1 MPKITHS
8 TDTSVTVL
16 GITYSTDANG
26 IIDIP
31 DDQFSTSV
39 YQKGWVSAKAKLA
52 QLARQTVPPV
62 LPADTP
68 PQVAPAEIA
77 APEVTAAEPAPKTTK
92 GTKQ

>member
-1 MPKITHS
+1 MPKITHD

-16 GITYSTDANG
+16 GIIYYADANG

-31 DDQFSTSV
+31 DDEFSTSV

-52 QLARQTVPPV
+52 QLASQAVPTV
-62 LPADTP
+62 LPAE
-68 PQVAPAEIA
+68 VAPAEIT
-77 APEVTAAEPAPKTTK
+77 APEITAAEPAPKTTK